1 MKAGVHSP
9 ALFFY
14 GWSLERNL
22 MEEVFEITKAIGS
35 FMGAISTSIA
45 CVMLFVKPL
54 RKWCIEKIR
63 KASKSDNTDHVLKE
77 YKDEMESM
85 RKAISELKDL
95 LKSHIESD
103 EKWKRKVTEE
113 FKSQNET
120 NQVELRNTMN
130 TIYDKNYENKSLTLR
145 EKESLVDLFDRYSAI
160 GGNHGMKFKFDEMM
174 NWEIRN

>member
-1 MKAGVHSP
+1 
-9 ALFFY
+9 
-14 GWSLERNL
+14 
-22 MEEVFEITKAIGS
+22 
-35 FMGAISTSIA
+35 
-45 CVMLFVKPL
+45 
-54 RKWCIEKIR
+54 
-63 KASKSDNTDHVLKE
+63 
-77 YKDEMESM
+77 MESM

-145 EKESLVDLFDRYSAI
+145 EKESLVDLFDHYSAI

-174 NWEIRN
+174 SWEIRN

>member
-1 MKAGVHSP
+1 
-9 ALFFY
+9 
-14 GWSLERNL
+14 
-22 MEEVFEITKAIGS
+22 
-35 FMGAISTSIA
+35 
-45 CVMLFVKPL
+45 
-54 RKWCIEKIR
+54 
-63 KASKSDNTDHVLKE
+63 
-77 YKDEMESM
+77 MESM

-174 NWEIRN
+174 SWEIRN

>member
-1 MKAGVHSP
+1 M
-9 ALFFY
+9 
-14 GWSLERNL
+14 
-22 MEEVFEITKAIGS
+22 
-35 FMGAISTSIA
+35 
-45 CVMLFVKPL
+45 
-54 RKWCIEKIR
+54 
-63 KASKSDNTDHVLKE
+63 
-77 YKDEMESM
+77 
-85 RKAISELKDL
+85 

-174 NWEIRN
+174 SWEIRN

>member
-1 MKAGVHSP
+1 M
-9 ALFFY
+9 
-14 GWSLERNL
+14 
-22 MEEVFEITKAIGS
+22 
-35 FMGAISTSIA
+35 
-45 CVMLFVKPL
+45 
-54 RKWCIEKIR
+54 
-63 KASKSDNTDHVLKE
+63 
-77 YKDEMESM
+77 
-85 RKAISELKDL
+85 KDL

-174 NWEIRN
+174 SWEIRN

>member
-1 MKAGVHSP
+1 M
-9 ALFFY
+9 
-14 GWSLERNL
+14 
-22 MEEVFEITKAIGS
+22 
-35 FMGAISTSIA
+35 
-45 CVMLFVKPL
+45 
-54 RKWCIEKIR
+54 
-63 KASKSDNTDHVLKE
+63 LKE

-174 NWEIRN
+174 SWEIRN